1 MKKMFLN
8 SPNPRK
14 AFAGLALTATLAAS
28 SAAFGQFIPTGAGS
42 YDYDH
47 PDNWTGGTVNN
58 QFVSTRSLTADQTV
72 FFDSNFTLSS
82 GLTLNDTSTFNR
94 TFIGSGGNRT
104 VTLGGNISL
113 GNSATNA
120 NTVTFGSLTA
130 GQGLSVDLGG
140 SSRIF
145 AVGTNRTL
153 EFVNVLSGSGGFTKT
168 GAGILKLSG
177 TANTFTGNVSIGG
190 GSPSAFGGVLEV
202 SKIADSGVAS
212 SIGVGSSITFGGSDG
227 AATLRYLGSG
237 DSSNRSFTIG
247 SQGAIFDSS
256 GSGAIQFT
264 NTGNIDVSPSN
275 TVSRTLTFTGTN
287 AGNNSF
293 AGVIRDPS
301 VSATTS
307 VLKTGSGKWIL
318 SGANTHKGATTVTAG
333 TLVLGATGSINS
345 SVAVNIA
352 AGATFDTTE
361 KSFTMLGGQEFNFT
375 LDPTA
380 AGSAGMLVAG
390 ALDITAGVV
399 DFTILGPLDDDVYV
413 LASYTSLTGTSFASV
428 TAPSGYTIDYAYNGG
443 TQIALVVPEPGT
455 IGLLTGG
462 LCAVMIFGR
471 KRRENS

>member
-1 MKKMFLN
+1 MKNLPSHSLRSGKSL
-8 SPNPRK
+8 
-14 AFAGLALTATLAAS
+14 AAAAVLAGALLAAS
-28 SAAFGQFIPTGAGS
+28 GVQAQFIPTGGGS
-42 YDYDH
+42 YSYTDTN
-47 PDNWTGGTVNN
+47 NWTGGNINN
-58 QFVSTRSLTADQTV
+58 TFVDTRNPTADQTIY
-72 FFDSNFTLSS
+72 FDSNLTLSS
-82 GLTLNDTSTFNR
+82 GWTINDTSTFNR
-94 TFIGSGGNRT
+94 TFLGSGADRT
-104 VTLGGNISL
+104 VTLNGNISL
-113 GNSATNA
+113 GSSTTNA
-120 NTVTFGSLTA
+120 NTLTMGSAAA
-130 GQGLSVDLGG
+130 GQALNIDLGG
-140 SSRIF
+140 TNRTI

-153 EFVNVLSGSGGFTKT
+153 EFLNVLSGSGGITKT
-168 GAGILKLSG
+168 GAGILKMTG
-177 TANTFTGNVSIGG
+177 TANTFTGNTSIGASG
-190 GSPSAFGGVLEV
+190 VFGGVLEV
-202 SKIADSGVAS
+202 AKIADSGAAS
-212 SIGVGSSITFGGSDG
+212 SIGTGSSITFGGSGG
-227 AATLRYLGSG
+227 AATLRYVGSG
-237 DSSNRSFTIG
+237 DSSNRSFTVG

-256 GSGAIQFT
+256 GSGAINFT
-264 NTGNIDVSPSN
+264 NASAIDVSPSN
-275 TVSRTLTFTGTN
+275 TASRTLTFTGTN
-287 AGNNSF
+287 AGANSF

-301 VSATTS
+301 NAVTS
-307 VLKTGSGKWIL
+307 VLKNGSGNWTL
-318 SGANTHKGATTVTAG
+318 AGANTYTGATTVTAG
-333 TLVLGATGSINS
+333 SLVLGATGSINS

-443 TQIALVVPEPGT
+443 SQIALVVPEPGT